1 MILSLLLALQTPAAA
16 PGADRPIRIWMD
28 AQGPVSRGRGVRLY
42 VQAGAAGSLVV
53 LHSRSDGRIEVLFPA
68 RPTEDP
74 HVTPG
79 TWEVRGKG
87 DGPVWTVSEP
97 DGTGM
102 ILAALTPDPVWF
114 DEFSHAA
121 SWDQDALRPSW
132 SGADASGGMTD
143 IVQRMLGDGAFTYD
157 VLTYTVAPDAIAQGG
172 APMSGLPG
180 AADAQD
186 TALNPPTIDSTEP
199 DNAALTTC
207 GVSSPVEC
215 QLLGQPL
222 FFGPHHRGFGRGTPA
237 PVAAAP
243 QTRAMAAPLVYPIRP
258 TPLTQTAVVPGHRMI
273 PNVGGRSRLTPS
285 ASSSAPAAPAI
296 HTLVGRPVAGASSG
310 RLAGA
315 APAARSALVLRYVR
329 PRSAVTPAAP
339 TTVATL
345 TSSSAIPGASAPATA
360 LPLRGGGRTGGG
372 ISGGGVALLSRPV
385 SGRMAVARASGA
397 VAARP
402 RMEARAPAIAAP
414 RTGGVSGGWMA
425 MPRRR

>member
-16 PGADRPIRIWMD
+16 AAPAPTDRPIRIWMD

-74 HVTPG
+74 HITPG

-121 SWDQDALRPSW
+121 SWDPDALRPSW

-143 IVQRMLGDGAFTYD
+143 IVQRMLGDGGFTYD

-172 APMSGLPG
+172 APAPG
-180 AADAQD
+180 MPGGADIQD
-186 TALNPPTIDSTEP
+186 TALNPLTIDNTEP
-199 DNAALTTC
+199 DDAALTTC

-215 QLLGQPL
+215 QLLGQPP
-222 FFGPHHRGFGRGTPA
+222 FFGRHRRGFGRGAPA

-258 TPLTQTAVVPGHRMI
+258 TPLTQTAVVPGHHMI
-273 PNVGGRSRLTPS
+273 PEVGARRRLTPS
-285 ASSSAPAAPAI
+285 AGNSTPEAPAI
-296 HTLVGRPVAGASSG
+296 HTLEGRPVAGG

-345 TSSSAIPGASAPATA
+345 TPSSATAGASSLATA
-360 LPLRGGGRTGGG
+360 LPLRGRTAGG

-385 SGRMAVARASGA
+385 SGRMPVARASGA
-397 VAARP
+397 VAVRP
-402 RMEARAPAIAAP
+402 RMEARAPTATAP